1 MRVPFLGRAAK
12 PDRPEKRDYIGQWPT
27 APLSSINFTMGRT
40 YQEVDAISGENSL
53 QSIAFRSAVDLMAS
67 LISELHFDVYS
78 GDGIQRRKR
87 STPGYLEDPS
97 GDGHGVEDWMYMLL
111 QSWFLR
117 GNTYGNILDQ
127 GPTGMLRQ
135 VDLYH
140 PDAVSARLEGGNPI
154 WTVGGRTVSPERMFH
169 RRAFPVAGNLLGL
182 SPVATHADSLGLS
195 IAATR
200 FGRSWFQDGGHP
212 GGILSNSEADMSD
225 DKVVRT
231 AKDRFMAALFGTREP
246 VVLGRGW
253 KFEQIQISPE
263 ESQFLETQ
271 GYSEAQCARI
281 MGAGLAE
288 VLGYQT
294 GGSMTYANVI
304 DRDIALLKYAA
315 DRWLKRM
322 ERILSAF
329 LPRPQYVKFDRDS
342 FLDTNVMQRWQVN
355 KTKLDTGAYTINEVR
370 AQNNDG
376 PVDWGN
382 EPMALTL
389 KPEPA
394 PEPTTD
400 PGNEPPADPT
410 TEPPTGGSE

>member
-1 MRVPFLGRAAK
+1 
-12 PDRPEKRDYIGQWPT
+12 
-27 APLSSINFTMGRT
+27 
-40 YQEVDAISGENSL
+40 
-53 QSIAFRSAVDLMAS
+53 
-67 LISELHFDVYS
+67 
-78 GDGIQRRKR
+78 
-87 STPGYLEDPS
+87 
-97 GDGHGVEDWMYMLL
+97 MYMLL

-117 GNTYGNILDQ
+117 GNVYGNILDQ

-140 PDAVSARLEGGNPI
+140 PDAVGARLEGGNPI
-154 WTVGGRTVSPERMFH
+154 WSVGGRTVDNERMFH

-182 SPVATHADSLGLS
+182 SPVAAHADTLGLT

-200 FGRSWFQDGGHP
+200 FGRGWFSDGGHP

-246 VVLGRGW
+246 VILGRGW
-253 KFEQIQISPE
+253 KFDQIQISPE

-281 MGAGLAE
+281 LGAGVAE
-288 VLGYQT
+288 VLGYET
-294 GGSMTYANVI
+294 GGSMTYANVV

-322 ERILSAF
+322 ERILSSF

-355 KTKLDTGAYTINEVR
+355 KTKLDTGAYTINEIR

-376 PVDWGN
+376 PVDWGK

-389 KPEPA
+389 GAQAAE
-394 PEPTTD
+394 
-400 PGNEPPADPT
+400 EPPADPNADPNADP
-410 TEPPTGGSE
+410 EQQPPTGGNA